1 MVKRPSFL
9 ETSSCLK
16 DQATWINLP
25 HQGYSCAELPD
36 STSPFPLA
44 VLYLI
49 PVRKIL
55 ANNNHYLILYSPVSL
70 FSVQLAGSRFRF
82 LELFP
87 CVKLNILNHCGFS

>member
-1 MVKRPSFL
+1 MVKRPSLL

-16 DQATWINLP
+16 DQASWINLP

-44 VLYLI
+44 VLFFI
-49 PVRKIL
+49 P
-55 ANNNHYLILYSPVSL
+55 
-70 FSVQLAGSRFRF
+70 LAGSRFRF